1 MYVKEAIVLEA
12 NNMKGSK
19 KTFLLEGLDCAVC
32 AAKIEDNVKK
42 IDGICNAN
50 VDLINTKL
58 TVELEDINKIN
69 DINKAIKKVVKD
81 VEPNIHI
88 SDFESKIVKSK
99 DSRFKWKIMQLLSA
113 AALFILP
120 VIFKLPEYAKFS
132 LFFISYIIS
141 GGEIIA
147 LSIKKILKG
156 QLFDENFLMSIST
169 IGAFAIGKYEEGV
182 SVMLFYQ
189 IGTLIE
195 DYAVDNSR
203 KSIKDLMDIRPD
215 YANLKIEN
223 DIKKVPPEAVNIGD
237 IILVK
242 PGEKIPLD
250 GKVIDGK
257 SFVDTSSLTGEYLP
271 MEVTIG
277 SDVLSGFIN
286 KNGLLTVKVE
296 KNFNES
302 TVSKILDLIENAGNK
317 KAQAENF
324 ITKFAKY
331 YTPIVT
337 LSALFIATIPPLL
350 LNENFSNWI
359 YRALV
364 FLVISC
370 PCALVISVPLSFF
383 SGIGA
388 ASKSGI
394 LIKGSNY
401 LEALNDVKTMV
412 FDKTGTLTEGSFK
425 VTEINA
431 ENPLKNDELLKYA
444 AYGEYYSNHPIAS
457 SIINAYGSKIDAGKI
472 KDYVELAG
480 NGIKAII
487 DDKEILIGN
496 SKLMKS
502 HNIAFKD
509 VRPYSAVHIA
519 VDGKYA
525 GYIVISDTIKKDSK
539 DTVKALK
546 SLGVERLIMLTG
558 DKKEISEY
566 ISNEL
571 GLDGVYSELL
581 PDEKVN
587 VVDELCSNTDLKG
600 KVAFVGD
607 GINDA
612 PALTRADVGIAMGKI
627 GTDAAIEA
635 ADVVLMTDEPYKL
648 VDAIKIAK
656 KTHKIVLENIIFALG
671 VKLSV
676 LTLGA
681 LGLATMWEAVFADV
695 GVTVLAVL
703 NSLRILAK

>member
-1 MYVKEAIVLEA
+1 
-12 NNMKGSK
+12 MKGSK
-19 KTFLLEGLDCAVC
+19 QTFLLEGLDCAVC

-58 TVELEDINKIN
+58 TVELKDINKIN
-69 DINKAIKKVVKD
+69 DINKTIKKVVKD

-88 SDFESKIVKSK
+88 SDSEVKIVKDK

-132 LFFISYIIS
+132 FFFISYIIS

-223 DIKKVPPEAVNIGD
+223 NIKKVPPEAVNIGD

-271 MEVTIG
+271 MEVGIG
-277 SDVLSGFIN
+277 SNVLSGFIN

-296 KNFNES
+296 KNFKES

-370 PCALVISVPLSFF
+370 PCALVISIPLSFF

-401 LEALNDVKTMV
+401 LEALNDVKTIV
-412 FDKTGTLTEGSFK
+412 FDKTGTLTEGTFK

-431 ENPLKNDELLKYA
+431 ENPLKSDELLKYA

-457 SIINAYGSKIDAGKI
+457 SIVNAYGSKIDAGKI

-502 HNIAFKD
+502 HNIAFKN

-571 GLDGVYSELL
+571 GLDDVYSELL

-703 NSLRILAK
+703 NSLRILTK

>member
-1 MYVKEAIVLEA
+1 
-12 NNMKGSK
+12 MKGSK

-69 DINKAIKKVVKD
+69 DINKTIKKVVKD

-88 SDFESKIVKSK
+88 SDSEVKSVKGK

-223 DIKKVPPEAVNIGD
+223 NIKKVPPEAVNIGD

-271 MEVTIG
+271 MEVGIG
-277 SDVLSGFIN
+277 SNVLSGFIN

-296 KNFNES
+296 KDFKES

-370 PCALVISVPLSFF
+370 PCALVISIPLSFF

-388 ASKSGI
+388 ASKNGI

-401 LEALNDVKTMV
+401 LEALNDVKTIV
-412 FDKTGTLTEGSFK
+412 FDKTGTLTEGTFK
-425 VTEINA
+425 VTKINA
-431 ENPLKNDELLKYA
+431 ENPLKSDELLKYA

-509 VRPYSAVHIA
+509 VKPYSSVHIA

-558 DKKEISEY
+558 DKKEISKY

-571 GLDGVYSELL
+571 GLDDVYSELL

-612 PALTRADVGIAMGKI
+612 PALTRADIGIAMGKI

-703 NSLRILAK
+703 NSLRILTK

>member
-1 MYVKEAIVLEA
+1 METKSA
-12 NNMKGSK
+12 KSSK
-19 KTFLLEGLDCAVC
+19 QTFILEGLDCAVC

-69 DINKAIKKVVKD
+69 DINKTIKKVVKD

-88 SDFESKIVKSK
+88 SDSEVKIVKGK

-223 DIKKVPPEAVNIGD
+223 NIKKVPPEAVNIGD

-271 MEVTIG
+271 MEVGIG
-277 SDVLSGFIN
+277 SNVLSGFIN

-296 KNFNES
+296 KNFKES

-431 ENPLKNDELLKYA
+431 ENPLKSDELLKYA

-457 SIINAYGSKIDAGKI
+457 SIVNAYGSKIDAGKI

-502 HNIAFKD
+502 HNIAFKN

-571 GLDGVYSELL
+571 GLDDVYSELL

-612 PALTRADVGIAMGKI
+612 PALTRADIGIAMGKI

-648 VDAIKIAK
+648 VDAIIIAK
-656 KTHKIVLENIIFALG
+656 KNHKIVLENIIFALG

-676 LTLGA
+676 LILGA

>member
-1 MYVKEAIVLEA
+1 
-12 NNMKGSK
+12 MKGSK

>member
-1 MYVKEAIVLEA
+1 
-12 NNMKGSK
+12 MKGSK

-69 DINKAIKKVVKD
+69 DINKIIKKVVKD

-88 SDFESKIVKSK
+88 VDSEGKIVK

-113 AALFILP
+113 AILFILP

-302 TVSKILDLIENAGNK
+302 TVSKILDLIENANNK

-350 LNENFSNWI
+350 LSENFSNWI

-412 FDKTGTLTEGSFK
+412 FDKTGTLTEGTFK

-457 SIINAYGSKIDAGKI
+457 SIVNAYGKEIDAVKI

-487 DDKEILIGN
+487 DDKEILMGN

-509 VRPYSAVHIA
+509 AKPYSAVHIA

-525 GYIVISDTIKKDSK
+525 GYIVISDSIKKDSK

-558 DKKEISEY
+558 DKKEISQY

-695 GVTVLAVL
+695 GITVLAVL

>member
-1 MYVKEAIVLEA
+1 
-12 NNMKGSK
+12 MKGSK

-69 DINKAIKKVVKD
+69 DINKIIKKVVKD

-88 SDFESKIVKSK
+88 VDSEGKIVK

-113 AALFILP
+113 AILFILP

-302 TVSKILDLIENAGNK
+302 TVSKILDLIENANNK

-350 LNENFSNWI
+350 LSENFSNWI

-412 FDKTGTLTEGSFK
+412 FDKTGTLTEGTFK

-457 SIINAYGSKIDAGKI
+457 SIVNAYGKEIDAVKI

-487 DDKEILIGN
+487 DDKEILMGN

-509 VRPYSAVHIA
+509 AKPYSAVHIA

-525 GYIVISDTIKKDSK
+525 GYIVISDSIKKDSK

-558 DKKEISEY
+558 DKKEISQY

-635 ADVVLMTDEPYKL
+635 ADVVLMTDEPSKL

-703 NSLRILAK
+703 NSLRILTK

>member
-1 MYVKEAIVLEA
+1 MKEGIVLES
-12 NNMKGSK
+12 NSMKGSK
-19 KTFLLEGLDCAVC
+19 KTFLLEGLDCAAC

-50 VDLINTKL
+50 VDLVNTKL

-69 DINKAIKKVVKD
+69 DINKIIKKVVKD

-88 SDFESKIVKSK
+88 VDSEGKIVK
-99 DSRFKWKIMQLLSA
+99 DSRFKWKIVQLLSA
-113 AALFILP
+113 AILFILP

-141 GGEIIA
+141 GGDIIA

-203 KSIKDLMDIRPD
+203 KSIKDLMNIRPD

-286 KNGLLTVKVE
+286 KSGLLTVKVE
-296 KNFNES
+296 KNFKES
-302 TVSKILDLIENAGNK
+302 TVSKILDLIENASNK

-331 YTPIVT
+331 YTPAVV
-337 LSALFIATIPPLL
+337 LSALFIATIPPII
-350 LNENFSNWI
+350 LNENLSNWI

-412 FDKTGTLTEGSFK
+412 FDKTGTLTEGTFK

-457 SIINAYGSKIDAGKI
+457 SIVNAYGKEIDAVKI

-519 VDGKYA
+519 VNRKYA

-558 DKKEISEY
+558 DKKEISQY

>member
-1 MYVKEAIVLEA
+1 
-12 NNMKGSK
+12 MKGSK

-69 DINKAIKKVVKD
+69 DINKTIKKVVKD

-88 SDFESKIVKSK
+88 SDFEGKIVKDK

-113 AALFILP
+113 AVLFILP

-223 DIKKVPPEAVNIGD
+223 NIKKVPPEAVNIGD

-277 SDVLSGFIN
+277 SNVLSGFIN

-296 KNFNES
+296 KNFKES

-370 PCALVISVPLSFF
+370 PCALVISIPLSFF

-388 ASKSGI
+388 ASKSSI

-401 LEALNDVKTMV
+401 LEALNDVKTIV
-412 FDKTGTLTEGSFK
+412 FDKTGTLTEGTFK

-431 ENPLKNDELLKYA
+431 ENPLKSDELLKYA

-457 SIINAYGSKIDAGKI
+457 SIINAYGKEIDVGKI

-480 NGIKAII
+480 NGIKTII

-502 HNIAFKD
+502 HNIACKD
-509 VRPYSAVHIA
+509 VRPYNAVHIA

-546 SLGVERLIMLTG
+546 SLGAERLIMLTG

-571 GLDGVYSELL
+571 GLDDVYSELL

-612 PALTRADVGIAMGKI
+612 PALTRADIGIAMGKI

-656 KTHKIVLENIIFALG
+656 KAHKIVLENIIFALG

-676 LTLGA
+676 LILGA

-703 NSLRILAK
+703 NSLRILTK

>member
-1 MYVKEAIVLEA
+1 MYVKEGIVLEA

-69 DINKAIKKVVKD
+69 DINKTIKKVVKD

-88 SDFESKIVKSK
+88 SDSEGKIVKGK
-99 DSRFKWKIMQLLSA
+99 DSHFKWKIMQLLSA
-113 AALFILP
+113 AVLFILP

-223 DIKKVPPEAVNIGD
+223 NIKKVPPEAVNIGD

-277 SDVLSGFIN
+277 SNVLSGFIN
-286 KNGLLTVKVE
+286 KSGLLTVKVE
-296 KNFNES
+296 KNFKES

-457 SIINAYGSKIDAGKI
+457 SIVNAYGKEIDAGKI

-612 PALTRADVGIAMGKI
+612 PALTRADIGIAMGKI

-648 VDAIKIAK
+648 VDAIIIAK

-703 NSLRILAK
+703 NSLRILTK

>member
-1 MYVKEAIVLEA
+1 MKEGIVLEA

-19 KTFLLEGLDCAVC
+19 QTFLLEGLDCAVC

-69 DINKAIKKVVKD
+69 DINKAIKKVIKD

-88 SDFESKIVKSK
+88 SDSEGKIVKDK

-223 DIKKVPPEAVNIGD
+223 NIKKVPPEAVNIGD

-277 SDVLSGFIN
+277 SNVLSGFIN

-296 KNFNES
+296 KSFKES

-388 ASKSGI
+388 ASKNGI

-401 LEALNDVKTMV
+401 LEVLNDVKTIV
-412 FDKTGTLTEGSFK
+412 FDKTGTLTEGTFK

-431 ENPLKNDELLKYA
+431 ENPLKSDELLKYA

-487 DDKEILIGN
+487 NDKEILIGN

-525 GYIVISDTIKKDSK
+525 GYIVISDSIKKDSK

-587 VVDELCSNTDLKG
+587 VVDQLCSNTDLKG

-612 PALTRADVGIAMGKI
+612 PALTRADIGIAMGKI

-635 ADVVLMTDEPYKL
+635 ADVVLMTDEPIKL

>member
-1 MYVKEAIVLEA
+1 MKEGVTLETKSA
-12 NNMKGSK
+12 KSSK
-19 KTFLLEGLDCAVC
+19 QTFILEGLDCAVC

-69 DINKAIKKVVKD
+69 DINKTIKKVVKD

-88 SDFESKIVKSK
+88 SDSEVKIVKGK

-223 DIKKVPPEAVNIGD
+223 NIKKVPPEAVNIGD

-271 MEVTIG
+271 MEVGIG
-277 SDVLSGFIN
+277 SNVLSGFIN

-296 KNFNES
+296 KNFKES

-431 ENPLKNDELLKYA
+431 ENPLKSDELLKYA

-457 SIINAYGSKIDAGKI
+457 SIVNAYGSKIDAGKI

-502 HNIAFKD
+502 HNIAFKN

-571 GLDGVYSELL
+571 GLDDVYSELL

-612 PALTRADVGIAMGKI
+612 PALTRADIGIAMGKI

-648 VDAIKIAK
+648 VDAIIIAK
-656 KTHKIVLENIIFALG
+656 KNHKIVLENIIFALG

-676 LTLGA
+676 LILGA

>member
-1 MYVKEAIVLEA
+1 MYVKEGIVLEA

-69 DINKAIKKVVKD
+69 DINKTIKKVVKD

-88 SDFESKIVKSK
+88 SDFEGKIVKDK
-99 DSRFKWKIMQLLSA
+99 SRFKWKIMQLLSA
-113 AALFILP
+113 AFLFILP
-120 VIFKLPEYAKFS
+120 VIFKLPEYTKLSF
-132 LFFISYIIS
+132 FFISYIIS

-223 DIKKVPPEAVNIGD
+223 NIKKVPPEAVNIGD

-277 SDVLSGFIN
+277 SNVLSGFIN

-296 KNFNES
+296 KNFKES

-370 PCALVISVPLSFF
+370 PCALVISIPLSFF

-401 LEALNDVKTMV
+401 LEALNDVKTIV
-412 FDKTGTLTEGSFK
+412 FDKTGTLTEGTFK

-431 ENPLKNDELLKYA
+431 ENPLKSDGLLKYA

-457 SIINAYGSKIDAGKI
+457 SIVNAYGSKIDAGKI

-612 PALTRADVGIAMGKI
+612 PALTRADIGIAMGKI

-703 NSLRILAK
+703 NSLRIMTK

>member
-1 MYVKEAIVLEA
+1 
-12 NNMKGSK
+12 MKGSK

-69 DINKAIKKVVKD
+69 DINKTIKKVVKD

-223 DIKKVPPEAVNIGD
+223 NIKKVPPEAVNIGD

-271 MEVTIG
+271 MEVGIG
-277 SDVLSGFIN
+277 SNVLSGFIN

-296 KNFNES
+296 KNFKES

-431 ENPLKNDELLKYA
+431 ENPLKSNELLKYA

-457 SIINAYGSKIDAGKI
+457 SIVNAYGSKIDAGKI

-502 HNIAFKD
+502 HNIAFKN

-571 GLDGVYSELL
+571 GLDDVYSELL

-676 LTLGA
+676 LILGA

-703 NSLRILAK
+703 NSLRILTK

>member
-1 MYVKEAIVLEA
+1 
-12 NNMKGSK
+12 MKGSK
-19 KTFLLEGLDCAVC
+19 QTFLLEGLDCAVC

-58 TVELEDINKIN
+58 TVELKDINKIN
-69 DINKAIKKVVKD
+69 DINKTIKKVVKD

-88 SDFESKIVKSK
+88 SDSEVKIVKDK

-223 DIKKVPPEAVNIGD
+223 NIKKVPPEAVNIGD

-271 MEVTIG
+271 MEVGIG
-277 SDVLSGFIN
+277 SNVLSGFIN

-296 KNFNES
+296 KNFKES

-431 ENPLKNDELLKYA
+431 ENPLKSNELLKYA

-457 SIINAYGSKIDAGKI
+457 SIVNAYGSKIDAGKI

-502 HNIAFKD
+502 HNIAFKN

-571 GLDGVYSELL
+571 GLDDVYSELL

-703 NSLRILAK
+703 NSLRILTK

>member
-1 MYVKEAIVLEA
+1 MES

-69 DINKAIKKVVKD
+69 DINKIIKKVVKD

-88 SDFESKIVKSK
+88 VDSEGKIVK

-113 AALFILP
+113 AILFILP

-302 TVSKILDLIENAGNK
+302 TVSKILDLIENANNK

-350 LNENFSNWI
+350 LSENFSNWI

-412 FDKTGTLTEGSFK
+412 FDKTGTLTEGTFK

-457 SIINAYGSKIDAGKI
+457 SIVNAYGKEIDAVKI

-487 DDKEILIGN
+487 DDKEILMGN

-509 VRPYSAVHIA
+509 AKPYSAVHIA

-525 GYIVISDTIKKDSK
+525 GYIVISDSIKKDSK

-558 DKKEISEY
+558 DKKEISQY

-695 GVTVLAVL
+695 GITVLAVL

>member
-1 MYVKEAIVLEA
+1 
-12 NNMKGSK
+12 MKGSK
-19 KTFLLEGLDCAVC
+19 QTFLLEGLDCAVC

-69 DINKAIKKVVKD
+69 DINKAIKKVIKD

-88 SDFESKIVKSK
+88 SDSEVKIVKDK

-223 DIKKVPPEAVNIGD
+223 NIKKVPPEAVNIGD

-271 MEVTIG
+271 MEVGIG
-277 SDVLSGFIN
+277 SNVLSGFIN

-296 KNFNES
+296 KNFKES

-401 LEALNDVKTMV
+401 LEVLNDVKTIV
-412 FDKTGTLTEGSFK
+412 FDKTGTLTEGTFK

-431 ENPLKNDELLKYA
+431 ENPLKSDELLKYA

-487 DDKEILIGN
+487 NDKEILIGN

-525 GYIVISDTIKKDSK
+525 GYIVISDSIKKDSK

-587 VVDELCSNTDLKG
+587 VVDQLCSNTDLKG

-612 PALTRADVGIAMGKI
+612 PALTRADIGIAMGKI

-635 ADVVLMTDEPYKL
+635 ADVVLMTDEPIKL

>member
-1 MYVKEAIVLEA
+1 
-12 NNMKGSK
+12 MKGSK
-19 KTFLLEGLDCAVC
+19 QTFLLEGLDCAVC

-69 DINKAIKKVVKD
+69 DINKAIKKVIKD

-88 SDFESKIVKSK
+88 SDSEGKIVKDK

-223 DIKKVPPEAVNIGD
+223 NIKKVPPEAVNIGD

-277 SDVLSGFIN
+277 SNVLSGFIN

-296 KNFNES
+296 KSFKES

-388 ASKSGI
+388 ASKNGI

-401 LEALNDVKTMV
+401 LEVLNDVKTIV
-412 FDKTGTLTEGSFK
+412 FDKTGTLTEGTFK

-431 ENPLKNDELLKYA
+431 ENPLKSDELLKYA
-444 AYGEYYSNHPIAS
+444 AHGEYYSNHPIAS

-487 DDKEILIGN
+487 NDKEILIGN

-525 GYIVISDTIKKDSK
+525 GYIVISDSIKKDSK

-587 VVDELCSNTDLKG
+587 VVDQLCSNTDLKG

-612 PALTRADVGIAMGKI
+612 PALTRADIGIAMGKI

-635 ADVVLMTDEPYKL
+635 ADVVLMTDEPIKL

-703 NSLRILAK
+703 NSLRILTK

>member
-1 MYVKEAIVLEA
+1 
-12 NNMKGSK
+12 
-19 KTFLLEGLDCAVC
+19 
-32 AAKIEDNVKK
+32 
-42 IDGICNAN
+42 
-50 VDLINTKL
+50 L

-69 DINKAIKKVVKD
+69 DINKIIKKVVKD

-88 SDFESKIVKSK
+88 VDSEGKIVK

-113 AALFILP
+113 AILFILP

-302 TVSKILDLIENAGNK
+302 TVSKILDLIENANNK

-350 LNENFSNWI
+350 LSENFSNWI

-412 FDKTGTLTEGSFK
+412 FDKTGTLTEGTFK

-457 SIINAYGSKIDAGKI
+457 SIVNAYGKEIDAVKI

-487 DDKEILIGN
+487 DDKEILMGN

-509 VRPYSAVHIA
+509 AKPYSAVHIA

-525 GYIVISDTIKKDSK
+525 GYIVISDSIKKDSK

-558 DKKEISEY
+558 DKKEISQY

-635 ADVVLMTDEPYKL
+635 ADVVLMTDEPSKL

-703 NSLRILAK
+703 NSLRILTK

>member
-1 MYVKEAIVLEA
+1 MKEGIVLEA

-19 KTFLLEGLDCAVC
+19 QTFLLEGLDCAVC

-58 TVELEDINKIN
+58 TVELKDINKIN
-69 DINKAIKKVVKD
+69 DINKTIKKVVKD

-88 SDFESKIVKSK
+88 SDSEVKIVKDK

-132 LFFISYIIS
+132 FFFISYIIS

-223 DIKKVPPEAVNIGD
+223 NIKKVPPEAVNIGD

-271 MEVTIG
+271 MEVGIG
-277 SDVLSGFIN
+277 SNVLSGFIN

-296 KNFNES
+296 KNFKES

-370 PCALVISVPLSFF
+370 PCALVISIPLSFF

-401 LEALNDVKTMV
+401 LEALNDVKTIV
-412 FDKTGTLTEGSFK
+412 FDKTGTLTEGTFK

-431 ENPLKNDELLKYA
+431 ENPLKSDELLKYA

-457 SIINAYGSKIDAGKI
+457 SIVNAYGSKIDAGKI

-502 HNIAFKD
+502 HNIAFKN

-571 GLDGVYSELL
+571 GLDDVYSELL

-703 NSLRILAK
+703 NSLRILTK

>member
-1 MYVKEAIVLEA
+1 MKEGIVLEA

-19 KTFLLEGLDCAVC
+19 QTFLLEGLDCAVC

-69 DINKAIKKVVKD
+69 DINKAIKKVIKD

-88 SDFESKIVKSK
+88 SDSEGKIVKDK

-223 DIKKVPPEAVNIGD
+223 NIKKVPPEAVNIGD

-277 SDVLSGFIN
+277 SNVLSGFIN

-296 KNFNES
+296 KSFKES

-388 ASKSGI
+388 ASKNGI

-401 LEALNDVKTMV
+401 LEVLNDVKTIV
-412 FDKTGTLTEGSFK
+412 FDKTGTLTEGTFK

-431 ENPLKNDELLKYA
+431 ENPLKSDELLKYA
-444 AYGEYYSNHPIAS
+444 AHGEYYSNHPIAS

-487 DDKEILIGN
+487 NDKEILIGN

-525 GYIVISDTIKKDSK
+525 GYIVISDSIKKDSK

-587 VVDELCSNTDLKG
+587 VVDQLCSNTDLKG

-612 PALTRADVGIAMGKI
+612 PALTRADIGIAMGKI

-635 ADVVLMTDEPYKL
+635 ADVVLMTDEPIKL

-703 NSLRILAK
+703 NSLRILTK

>member
-1 MYVKEAIVLEA
+1 MKEGIVLEA

-19 KTFLLEGLDCAVC
+19 QTFLLEGLDCAVC

-69 DINKAIKKVVKD
+69 DINKAIKKVIKD

-88 SDFESKIVKSK
+88 SDSEDKIVKDK

-132 LFFISYIIS
+132 FFFISYIIS

-189 IGTLIE
+189 IGALIE

-223 DIKKVPPEAVNIGD
+223 NIKKVPPEAVNIGD
-237 IILVK
+237 IVLVK

-271 MEVTIG
+271 MEVGIG
-277 SDVLSGFIN
+277 SNVLSGFIN

-296 KNFNES
+296 KNFKES

-331 YTPIVT
+331 YTPVVT

-370 PCALVISVPLSFF
+370 PCALVISIPLSFF

-388 ASKSGI
+388 ASKNGI

-401 LEALNDVKTMV
+401 LEALNDIKTMV
-412 FDKTGTLTEGSFK
+412 FDKTGTLTEGTFK

-431 ENPLKNDELLKYA
+431 ENPLKSDELLKYA

-457 SIINAYGSKIDAGKI
+457 SIINAYGKEIAAEKI
-472 KDYVELAG
+472 KDYVEFAG

-509 VRPYSAVHIA
+509 VRPYNAVHIA

-587 VVDELCSNTDLKG
+587 VVDQLCSNTDLKG
-600 KVAFVGD
+600 K
-607 GINDA
+607 
-612 PALTRADVGIAMGKI
+612 
-627 GTDAAIEA
+627 
-635 ADVVLMTDEPYKL
+635 
-648 VDAIKIAK
+648 
-656 KTHKIVLENIIFALG
+656 
-671 VKLSV
+671 
-676 LTLGA
+676 
-681 LGLATMWEAVFADV
+681 
-695 GVTVLAVL
+695 
-703 NSLRILAK
+703 

>member
-1 MYVKEAIVLEA
+1 MYVKEGIVLEA

-69 DINKAIKKVVKD
+69 DINKAIKKVIKD

-88 SDFESKIVKSK
+88 SDSEGKIVKDK

-223 DIKKVPPEAVNIGD
+223 NIKKVPPEAVNIGD

-286 KNGLLTVKVE
+286 KSGLLTVKVE
-296 KNFNES
+296 KNFKES

-457 SIINAYGSKIDAGKI
+457 SIVNAYGKEIDAGKI

-612 PALTRADVGIAMGKI
+612 PALTRADIGIAMGKI

-648 VDAIKIAK
+648 VDAIIIAK
-656 KTHKIVLENIIFALG
+656 KAHKIVLENIIFALG

-676 LTLGA
+676 LILGA

-703 NSLRILAK
+703 NSLRILTK

>member
-1 MYVKEAIVLEA
+1 MKEGIVLES
-12 NNMKGSK
+12 NSMKGSK

-69 DINKAIKKVVKD
+69 DINKIIKKVVKD

-88 SDFESKIVKSK
+88 VDSEGKIVK

-113 AALFILP
+113 AILFILP

-302 TVSKILDLIENAGNK
+302 TVSKILDLIENANNK

-350 LNENFSNWI
+350 LSENFSNWI

-412 FDKTGTLTEGSFK
+412 FDKTGTLTEGTFK

-457 SIINAYGSKIDAGKI
+457 SIVNAYGKEIDAVKI

-487 DDKEILIGN
+487 DDKEILMGN

-509 VRPYSAVHIA
+509 AKPYSAVHIA

-525 GYIVISDTIKKDSK
+525 GYIVISDSIKKDSK

-558 DKKEISEY
+558 DKKEISQY

-635 ADVVLMTDEPYKL
+635 ADVVLMTDEPSKL

-703 NSLRILAK
+703 NSLRILTK

>member
-1 MYVKEAIVLEA
+1 MKEGIKLEA
-12 NNMKGSK
+12 NSMKGSK
-19 KTFLLEGLDCAVC
+19 KTFLLEGLDCVVC
-32 AAKIEDNVKK
+32 AAKIEDDVKK
-42 IDGICNAN
+42 IDGICNAK

-69 DINKAIKKVVKD
+69 DINKIIKKVVKD
-81 VEPNIHI
+81 IEPNIHI
-88 SDFESKIVKSK
+88 SDPESKITKDK
-99 DSRFKWKIMQLLSA
+99 DSHFKWKIMKLLFA
-113 AALFILP
+113 AILFILP
-120 VIFKLPEYAKFS
+120 VIFKLPEYVKFS
-132 LFFISYIIS
+132 FFFISYIIS
-141 GGEIIA
+141 GGEIIT
-147 LSIKKILKG
+147 LSIKKLLKG

-203 KSIKDLMDIRPD
+203 KSIKDLMNIRPD

-223 DIKKVPPEAVNIGD
+223 NIKKVPPETVNIGD

-286 KNGLLTVKVE
+286 KNGLLTIKVE
-296 KNFNES
+296 KNFKES

-317 KAQAENF
+317 KAQSENF

-401 LEALNDVKTMV
+401 LEALNDVKTIV
-412 FDKTGTLTEGSFK
+412 FDKTGTLTEGTFQ

-431 ENPLKNDELLKYA
+431 ENPLKSDELLKYA

-457 SIINAYGSKIDAGKI
+457 SIINAYGKEIDAGKI

-480 NGIKAII
+480 NGIKTII

-502 HNIAFKD
+502 HNIACKD

-546 SLGVERLIMLTG
+546 SLGAERLIMLTG
-558 DKKEISEY
+558 DKKEISQY

-587 VVDELCSNTDLKG
+587 VVDELCRNNYNG

-612 PALTRADVGIAMGKI
+612 PALTRADIGIAMGKI

-656 KTHKIVLENIIFALG
+656 KTHKIVLENIILALG
-671 VKLSV
+671 VKLFV

-681 LGLATMWEAVFADV
+681 LGFATMWEAVFADV

-703 NSLRILAK
+703 NSLRILTK

>member
-1 MYVKEAIVLEA
+1 MKEGIVLEA

-19 KTFLLEGLDCAVC
+19 QTFLLEGLDCAVC

-69 DINKAIKKVVKD
+69 DINKAIKKVIKD

-88 SDFESKIVKSK
+88 SDSEVKIVKDK

-223 DIKKVPPEAVNIGD
+223 NIKKVPPEAVNIGD

-271 MEVTIG
+271 MEVGIG
-277 SDVLSGFIN
+277 SNVLSGFIN

-296 KNFNES
+296 KNFKES

-401 LEALNDVKTMV
+401 LEVLNDVKTIV
-412 FDKTGTLTEGSFK
+412 FDKTGTLTEGTFK

-431 ENPLKNDELLKYA
+431 ENPLKSDELLKYA

-487 DDKEILIGN
+487 NDKEILIGN

-525 GYIVISDTIKKDSK
+525 GYIVISDSIKKDSK

-587 VVDELCSNTDLKG
+587 VVDQLCSNTDLKG

-612 PALTRADVGIAMGKI
+612 PALTRADIGIAMGKI

-635 ADVVLMTDEPYKL
+635 ADVVLMTDEPIKL

>member
-1 MYVKEAIVLEA
+1 
-12 NNMKGSK
+12 MKGSK

-69 DINKAIKKVVKD
+69 DINKTIKKVVKD

-132 LFFISYIIS
+132 FFFISYIIS

-223 DIKKVPPEAVNIGD
+223 NIKKVPPEAVNIGD

-296 KNFNES
+296 KNFKES

-370 PCALVISVPLSFF
+370 PCALVISIPLSFF

-401 LEALNDVKTMV
+401 LEALNDVKTIV
-412 FDKTGTLTEGSFK
+412 FDKTGTLTEGTFK

-431 ENPLKNDELLKYA
+431 ENPLKSDELLKYA

-480 NGIKAII
+480 NGIKTII

-546 SLGVERLIMLTG
+546 SLGVEKLIMLTG

-612 PALTRADVGIAMGKI
+612 PALTRADIGIAMGKI

-635 ADVVLMTDEPYKL
+635 ADMVLMTDEPYKL

-676 LTLGA
+676 LILGA

-703 NSLRILAK
+703 NSLRILTK

>member
-1 MYVKEAIVLEA
+1 MKEGIVLES

-19 KTFLLEGLDCAVC
+19 KTFLLEGLDCAAC

-69 DINKAIKKVVKD
+69 DINKIIKKVVKD

-88 SDFESKIVKSK
+88 VDSEGKIVK

-113 AALFILP
+113 AILFILP

-302 TVSKILDLIENAGNK
+302 TVSKILDLIENANNK

-350 LNENFSNWI
+350 LSENFSNWI

-412 FDKTGTLTEGSFK
+412 FDKTGTLTEGTFK

-457 SIINAYGSKIDAGKI
+457 SIVNAYGKEIDAVKI

-487 DDKEILIGN
+487 DDKEILMGN

-509 VRPYSAVHIA
+509 AKPYSAVHIA

-525 GYIVISDTIKKDSK
+525 GYIVISDSIKKDSK

-558 DKKEISEY
+558 DKKEISQY

-635 ADVVLMTDEPYKL
+635 ADVVLMTDEPSKL

-703 NSLRILAK
+703 NSLRILTK

>member
-1 MYVKEAIVLEA
+1 MKEGIVLES
-12 NNMKGSK
+12 NSMKGSK

-50 VDLINTKL
+50 VDLVNTKL
-58 TVELEDINKIN
+58 TVELEDINNIN
-69 DINKAIKKVVKD
+69 DINKIIKKVVKD

-88 SDFESKIVKSK
+88 SDSESKIAK
-99 DSRFKWKIMQLLSA
+99 DKDIRFNWKIVQLLSA
-113 AALFILP
+113 AVLFILP
-120 VIFKLPEYAKFS
+120 VIFKLPEYAKLSF
-132 LFFISYIIS
+132 FFISYIIS

-189 IGTLIE
+189 IGALIE

-203 KSIKDLMDIRPD
+203 KSIKNLMDIRPD

-223 DIKKVPPEAVNIGD
+223 DIKKVPPEVVNIGD

-286 KNGLLTVKVE
+286 KSGLLTVKVE
-296 KNFNES
+296 KNFKES
-302 TVSKILDLIENAGNK
+302 TVSKILDLIENASNK

-331 YTPIVT
+331 YTPAVV
-337 LSALFIATIPPLL
+337 LSALFIATIPPII
-350 LNENFSNWI
+350 LNENLSNWI

-401 LEALNDVKTMV
+401 LEALNDVKTIV
-412 FDKTGTLTEGSFK
+412 FDKTGTLTEGTFK
-425 VTEINA
+425 VTEICA
-431 ENPLKNDELLKYA
+431 EDPFKSDELLKYA

-457 SIINAYGSKIDAGKI
+457 SIINAYGSKIDVGKI

-480 NGIKAII
+480 NGIKTII
-487 DDKEILIGN
+487 DDKKILIGN

-502 HNIAFKD
+502 HNIACKD

-546 SLGVERLIMLTG
+546 SLGVEKLIMLTG

-587 VVDELCSNTDLKG
+587 VVDKLCSNTDLKG

-612 PALTRADVGIAMGKI
+612 PALTRADIGIAMGKI

-681 LGLATMWEAVFADV
+681 LGFATMWEAVFADV

-703 NSLRILAK
+703 NSLRILTK

>member
-1 MYVKEAIVLEA
+1 MKEGIVLEA

-19 KTFLLEGLDCAVC
+19 QTFLLEGLDCAVC

-69 DINKAIKKVVKD
+69 DINKAIKKVIKD

-88 SDFESKIVKSK
+88 SDSEGKIVKDK

-223 DIKKVPPEAVNIGD
+223 NIKKVPPEAVNIGD

-271 MEVTIG
+271 MEVGIG
-277 SDVLSGFIN
+277 SNVLSGFIN

-296 KNFNES
+296 KNFKES

-401 LEALNDVKTMV
+401 LEVLNDVKTIV
-412 FDKTGTLTEGSFK
+412 FDKTGTLTEGTFK

-431 ENPLKNDELLKYA
+431 ENPLKSDELLKYA

-487 DDKEILIGN
+487 NDKEILIGN

-525 GYIVISDTIKKDSK
+525 GYIVISDSIKKDSK

-587 VVDELCSNTDLKG
+587 VVDQLCSNTDLKG

-612 PALTRADVGIAMGKI
+612 PALTRADIGIAMGKI

-635 ADVVLMTDEPYKL
+635 ADVVLMTDEPIKL